1 MKTNSFNKTVLFV
14 ALLCSS
20 LQVLGVEPQE
30 PPPPCAELKQSA
42 ARLQDVYTQLLAK
55 YKSDVGFIRKL
66 SKSQQIWIAY
76 RTAQVEMLFPHG
88 PGPEYGTAYSN
99 CNCSA
104 LADLTKER
112 IKVLDQWLTGIE
124 LGDVCTGSRPTK
136 N

>member
-1 MKTNSFNKTVLFV
+1 MKTNSLKKTLLFV

-30 PPPPCAELKQSA
+30 PPAPCAELKQAA

-66 SKSQQIWIAY
+66 RKSQQTWTAY

-88 PGPEYGTAYSN
+88 PGPEYGTVYSD
-99 CNCSA
+99 CNCSS
-104 LADLTKER
+104 LAGLTKER
-112 IKVLDQWLTGIE
+112 IKILEQWLTGIE